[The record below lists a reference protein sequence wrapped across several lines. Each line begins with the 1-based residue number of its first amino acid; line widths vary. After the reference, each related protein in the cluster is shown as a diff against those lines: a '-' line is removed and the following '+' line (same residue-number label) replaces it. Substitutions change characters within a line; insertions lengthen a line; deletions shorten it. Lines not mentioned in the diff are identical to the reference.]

1 MVSVNMSGEGSGN
14 EPGEDTGRGHQ
25 EFTFSER

>member
-14 EPGEDTGRGHQ
+14 EPGGRHRPGPPGIH
-25 EFTFSER
+25 FL